1 MSVRTLDNGRLRCSI
16 TPRAGAS
23 VVDLSLR
30 LGDQWYPILRPT
42 PEEVLRRG
50 DSAEM
55 SSYVLLPY
63 SNRIGNAR
71 FNFDGQNFELR
82 PNTPEG
88 HTIHGEVRDRPWQI
102 EEEDD
107 HHIRLRLHSGDF
119 PDLNFPFPFDATL
132 TYAVDG
138 LTFRIDCT
146 LENAGPSRMPA
157 GMGHHPYFSR
167 TLVDP
172 EELVEVQAAF
182 DLEYE
187 GLVPTRPAGPIGP
200 QHDFRTFRTLG
211 NQVVDCCF
219 GGWDGRAQIHWP
231 GSKVRAE
238 MDCDPPLR
246 HVILFTPPGKPYFAL
261 EPVSHANNGF
271 NLLADGDAECGV
283 RVLEPG
289 ASLEAGVR
297 IHFSIG

>member
-1 MSVRTLDNGRLRCSI
+1 MSVHRLDNDRLRCSI

-23 VVDLSLR
+23 IVDLSLR
-30 LGDQWYPILRPT
+30 LGDPWVPILRPT

-63 SNRIGNAR
+63 SNRIGDAR
-71 FNFDGQNFELR
+71 FSFEGKTFELR

-88 HTIHGEVRDRPWQI
+88 HTIHGEVRDRPWRV
-102 EEEDD
+102 EEGDSD
-107 HHIRLRLHSGDF
+107 HIRLHLRSRDL

-132 TYAVDG
+132 TYAIDG
-138 LTFRIDCT
+138 LSLRIDCT
-146 LENAGPSRMPA
+146 LTNSGPSRMPA

-167 TLVDP
+167 TLADP
-172 EELVEVQAAF
+172 TEEVEVRAAF

-187 GLVPTRPAGPIGP
+187 GLVPTLPGGPIGP
-200 QHDFRTFRTLG
+200 QHDFRASRALG
-211 NQVVDCCF
+211 EQIVDCCF
-219 GGWDGRAQIHWP
+219 GGWDGRAEIFWP
-231 GSKVRAE
+231 GSKVLAE

-271 NLLADGDAECGV
+271 NLLADGDAGCGV
-283 RVLEPG
+283 VVLEPG

-297 IHFSIG
+297 IHFTLS